1 MYQGPPTQSYN
12 DFIMQQELHQRLNYG
27 PTGGRNFNQK
37 KKLNEILFVYRCI
50 IWYAS

>member
-27 PTGGRNFNQK
+27 PTGGMKFQLK
-37 KKLNEILFVYRCI
+37 SIE
-50 IWYAS
+50 